1 MHCRYGAIL
10 THRYALLGY
19 THARMAHVRYSWGYT
34 HARMA
39 HVRYSWGYTH
49 ARMAHVR
56 YAWGYTHAR
65 MAHVRYAWGYPPGRH
80 ACTIAPFGF
89 LYGAFG
95 SKLAGALGEGL
106 GFLYVHHAMSPFSL
120 ASTSFRYMCS
130 LRFGGGVEVVDL
142 KVKPAQPGRIAH
154 RA

>member
-1 MHCRYGAIL
+1 MHCSYGAIL

-19 THARMAHVRYSWGYT
+19 THARMAHVR
-34 HARMA
+34 
-39 HVRYSWGYTH
+39 
-49 ARMAHVR
+49 
-56 YAWGYTHAR
+56 
-65 MAHVRYAWGYPPGRH
+65 YPPGRH

-120 ASTSFRYMCS
+120 ASSSFRYMCS